1 MSHKTDIVR
10 ARMEP
15 ELKRQAETV
24 LKQLGLSHSALINM
38 TYRALVQM
46 GGIPFPV
53 RVPNAGTVRELE
65 RLRDPATRDEL
76 PSFDS
81 VEALMAD
88 LHNDE

>member
-1 MSHKTDIVR
+1 MPCKTDIVR

-15 ELKRQAETV
+15 ELKREAEIV

-38 TYRALVQM
+38 TYRALVQT

-53 RVPNAGTVRELE
+53 RVPNDETARELR
-65 RLRDPATRDEL
+65 RLRDPAARDGL
-76 PSFDS
+76 PAFDS

-88 LHNDE
+88 LHDDD